1 MSANRKA
8 RICYEM
14 MTQALD
20 TLQRYQKIVNHQL
33 FDVVKT
39 NLDTLNNIL
48 ENGGIEEND
57 EMDDM
62 MLTLLRDNITIFFDV
77 IDRCQSKK
85 QEMTKEQIIELLKNN
100 FDENNPDNV
109 RDMNINQWLQDNN
122 IVLKKDQENQ

>member
-20 TLQRYQKIVNHQL
+20 TLQRHQKIVNHEL

-39 NLDTLNNIL
+39 NLNTLNNIL

-85 QEMTKEQIIELLKNN
+85 QEMTKAQIIELLKNN
-100 FDENNPDNV
+100 FDENDPDNV
-109 RDMNINQWLQDNN
+109 RDLNINQWLQDNN
-122 IVLKKDQENQ
+122 IVLKKEQKN